1 MAAISADAAVSTSG
15 EGPPPPS
22 TTDGVSGNAA
32 SVSPRSRPAR
42 MPWSPWVL
50 WARWALC
57 ALMLAWVGCLALPAG
72 AEERVAVPALSA
84 RVTDLTGTLTP
95 EQRNA
100 LETQLAQYEQQRGSQ
115 IFILMV
121 PSTAP
126 ETIDQY
132 SIRVADAWKAG
143 RKGVDDGVIV
153 LIAKNN
159 PNDLRKMRIEVGRGV
174 QGSLTDAISGRILRD
189 VMAPYFRSGDFFGGL
204 AAGVAAIQAAMNNEA
219 LPAPNLPST
228 RAPHSQL
235 SDFLPL
241 LFIVFIIAMVV
252 VMESRRRFSGPGLPG
267 AAAADPR
274 SRVLTGQRGR
284 IGAGAFGAGLGGGL
298 GGWGRNDGGGF
309 GDGGGG
315 GGFGGGGGGG
325 FDGGGSSG
333 NW

>member
-1 MAAISADAAVSTSG
+1 MAAVSA
-15 EGPPPPS
+15 
-22 TTDGVSGNAA
+22 DYK
-32 SVSPRSRPAR
+32 VSPEGRGMPTRRPVTDDARSRGLHWGPT
-42 MPWSPWVL
+42 L
-50 WARWALC
+50 WA
-57 ALMLAWVGCLALPAG
+57 MLALALACLGALALPVG
-72 AEERVAVPALSA
+72 AEDLVAVPALTA
-84 RVTDLTGTLTP
+84 RVTDLTSTLTP

-115 IFILMV
+115 IFVLMV

-189 VMAPYFRSGDFFGGL
+189 VMAPHFRSGDFFGGL
-204 AAGVAAIQAAMNNEA
+204 AAGVAAVEAAMNNEA

-228 RAPHSQL
+228 RAPHSDL

-241 LFIVFIIAMVV
+241 LFIVFIIGMVV
-252 VMESRRRFSGPGLPG
+252 LMESRRRFQGPGLPG
-267 AAAADPR
+267 AGPTDPR

-284 IGAGAFGAGLGGGL
+284 IGAGGFGAGLGGGLGGL

-309 GDGGGG
+309 DGGGGG

>member
-1 MAAISADAAVSTSG
+1 MAA
-15 EGPPPPS
+15 
-22 TTDGVSGNAA
+22 TTL
-32 SVSPRSRPAR
+32 PKRLL
-42 MPWSPWVL
+42 WTL
-50 WARWALC
+50 WALTLAALC
-57 ALMLAWVGCLALPAG
+57 WLALPAS
-72 AEERVAVPALSA
+72 AEALVAVPALTA
-84 RVTDLTGTLTP
+84 RVTDLTNTLTP

-115 IFILMV
+115 IFILML

-143 RKGVDDGVIV
+143 RKGVDDGVIM
-153 LIAKNN
+153 LIAKDN

-204 AAGVAAIQAAMNNEA
+204 AAGVAAVQAAMNNEA

-228 RAPHSQL
+228 RAPHSDL

-252 VMESRRRFSGPGLPG
+252 IMEGRRRFQGPGLPG
-267 AAAADPR
+267 ANPNDPR

-284 IGAGAFGAGLGGGL
+284 IGPGGFGGGIAGGLG

-309 GDGGGG
+309 GGGGGG

>member
-1 MAAISADAAVSTSG
+1 MAA
-15 EGPPPPS
+15 
-22 TTDGVSGNAA
+22 
-32 SVSPRSRPAR
+32 
-42 MPWSPWVL
+42 
-50 WARWALC
+50 
-57 ALMLAWVGCLALPAG
+57 AWVGFARSKRLLQTLRALALASLCWLALPAG
-72 AEERVAVPALSA
+72 AEAPVAVPALTA

-95 EQRNA
+95 DQRGA
-100 LETQLAQYEQQRGSQ
+100 LENQLAQYEQQRGSQ
-115 IFILMV
+115 IFILML

-143 RKGVDDGVIV
+143 RKGIDDGVIL
-153 LIAKNN
+153 LIAKDN

-174 QGSLTDAISGRILRD
+174 QGSLTDAVSGRILRD
-189 VMAPYFRSGDFFGGL
+189 VMAPYFRQGDFFGGL
-204 AAGVAAIQAAMNNEA
+204 AAGVAAVQAAMNNEA

-228 RAPHSQL
+228 RAPHSDL

-252 VMESRRRFSGPGLPG
+252 LMESRRRFQGAGLPG
-267 AAAADPR
+267 AGPNDPR

-284 IGAGAFGAGLGGGL
+284 IGPGGWGGIGGGIGGGL
-298 GGWGRNDGGGF
+298 GGSWGRSDGGGF
-309 GDGGGG
+309 GGGG

>member
-1 MAAISADAAVSTSG
+1 MAAVSAVFS
-15 EGPPPPS
+15 PVMP
-22 TTDGVSGNAA
+22 DGGGLPARHPVTNAAHGNAA
-32 SVSPRSRPAR
+32 GARRHAAPAR
-42 MPWSPWVL
+42 LLWGL
-50 WARWALC
+50 WALALAC
-57 ALMLAWVGCLALPAG
+57 LCWLALPAG
-72 AEERVAVPALSA
+72 AETLVAVPALTA

-100 LETQLAQYEQQRGSQ
+100 LETQLAQYEQERGSQ

-143 RKGVDDGVIV
+143 RKGVDDGVIM

-174 QGSLTDAISGRILRD
+174 QGSLTDAVSGRILRD
-189 VMAPYFRSGDFFGGL
+189 VMAPYFRNGDFFGGL
-204 AAGVAAIQAAMNNEA
+204 AAGVAAVEAAMNNEA

-228 RAPHSQL
+228 RAPHSDL

-252 VMESRRRFSGPGLPG
+252 IMESRRRFRGPGLPG
-267 AAAADPR
+267 GDPADPH
-274 SRVLTGQRGR
+274 SRVFTGQRGR
-284 IGAGAFGAGLGGGL
+284 IGTGGFGAGLGGGL
-298 GGWGRNDGGGF
+298 GGGWGRN
-309 GDGGGG
+309 DGGGG

>member
-1 MAAISADAAVSTSG
+1 MAALHRPKRWLWTWWALALTTLCWLSLPASADA
-15 EGPPPPS
+15 
-22 TTDGVSGNAA
+22 
-32 SVSPRSRPAR
+32 
-42 MPWSPWVL
+42 L
-50 WARWALC
+50 
-57 ALMLAWVGCLALPAG
+57 
-72 AEERVAVPALSA
+72 VAVPALTA

-100 LETQLAQYEQQRGSQ
+100 LENQLAQYEQQRGSQ
-115 IFILMV
+115 IFILML

-143 RKGVDDGVIV
+143 RKGVDDGVIMLV
-153 LIAKNN
+153 AKDN

-189 VMAPYFRSGDFFGGL
+189 VMAPNFRQGDFFGGL
-204 AAGVAAIQAAMNNEA
+204 AAGVAAVQAAMNNEA
-219 LPAPNLPST
+219 LPAPNLPAT
-228 RAPHSQL
+228 RAPHSDL

-252 VMESRRRFSGPGLPG
+252 IMESRRRFQGAGLPS
-267 AAAADPR
+267 ANPNDPR

-284 IGAGAFGAGLGGGL
+284 IGPGGFGGGIAGGLGGGL
-298 GGWGRNDGGGF
+298 GGWGRNDGGF
-309 GDGGGG
+309 GGGGGGGG

>member
-1 MAAISADAAVSTSG
+1 MADVLMRRSLQSWGLSGLTVSA
-15 EGPPPPS
+15 PS
-22 TTDGVSGNAA
+22 MGRGL
-32 SVSPRSRPAR
+32 AR
-42 MPWSPWVL
+42 LL
-50 WARWALC
+50 WALALAC
-57 ALMLAWVGCLALPAG
+57 LCWLALPAG
-72 AEERVAVPALSA
+72 AESLVAVPALTA

-115 IFILMV
+115 IFVLMV
-121 PSTAP
+121 PTTAP

-143 RKGVDDGVIV
+143 RKGVDDGVIM
-153 LIAKNN
+153 LIAKDN

-189 VMAPYFRSGDFFGGL
+189 VMAPHFRSGDFFGGL
-204 AAGVAAIQAAMNNEA
+204 AAGVAAVEAAINNEA
-219 LPAPNLPST
+219 LPAPQLPST
-228 RAPHSQL
+228 RAPHSNL

-252 VMESRRRFSGPGLPG
+252 IMESRRRFKGPGLPG
-267 AAAADPR
+267 ALSDPNDPR

-284 IGAGAFGAGLGGGL
+284 IGPGGFGGGLGGGIGGGLGGLGGL
-298 GGWGRNDGGGF
+298 GGWGRGGG
-309 GDGGGG
+309 DDSGGG
-315 GGFGGGGGGG
+315 GGFGGGGGG

>member
-1 MAAISADAAVSTSG
+1 MADVLMRRSLQSW
-15 EGPPPPS
+15 
-22 TTDGVSGNAA
+22 GVSGLTA
-32 SVSPRSRPAR
+32 SAPSLGRGLAR
-42 MPWSPWVL
+42 LL
-50 WARWALC
+50 WALALAC
-57 ALMLAWVGCLALPAG
+57 LCWLALPAG
-72 AEERVAVPALSA
+72 AESLVAVPALTA

-100 LETQLAQYEQQRGSQ
+100 LESQLAQYEQQRGSQ
-115 IFILMV
+115 IFVLMV
-121 PSTAP
+121 PTTAP

-143 RKGVDDGVIV
+143 RKGVDDGVIM
-153 LIAKNN
+153 LIAKDN

-189 VMAPYFRSGDFFGGL
+189 VMAPYFRNGDFFGGL
-204 AAGVAAIQAAMNNEA
+204 AAGVAAVEAAINNEA
-219 LPAPNLPST
+219 LPAPQLPST
-228 RAPHSQL
+228 RAPHSNL

-252 VMESRRRFSGPGLPG
+252 IMESRRRFKGPGLPG
-267 AAAADPR
+267 ALSDPNDPR

-284 IGAGAFGAGLGGGL
+284 IGPGGFGGGLGGGIGGGLGGLGGL
-298 GGWGRNDGGGF
+298 GGWGRGGG
-309 GDGGGG
+309 DDSGGGG

>member
-1 MAAISADAAVSTSG
+1 MAAILQPKRLLWT
-15 EGPPPPS
+15 
-22 TTDGVSGNAA
+22 
-32 SVSPRSRPAR
+32 
-42 MPWSPWVL
+42 L
-50 WARWALC
+50 WALTLASLC
-57 ALMLAWVGCLALPAG
+57 WLALPAG
-72 AEERVAVPALSA
+72 AEALVAVPALTA

-115 IFILMV
+115 IFVLML

-143 RKGVDDGVIV
+143 RKGIDDGVIM
-153 LIAKNN
+153 LIAKDN

-189 VMAPYFRSGDFFGGL
+189 VMAPHFRSGDFFGGI
-204 AAGVAAIQAAMNNEA
+204 AAGVAAVQAAMNNEA
-219 LPAPNLPST
+219 LPAPQLPST
-228 RAPHSQL
+228 RAPHSDL

-252 VMESRRRFSGPGLPG
+252 IMEGRRRFQGPGLPG
-267 AAAADPR
+267 ANPNDPR

-284 IGAGAFGAGLGGGL
+284 IGPGGFGGGIGGIGGLGGL

-309 GDGGGG
+309 GGGGDSG

>member
-1 MAAISADAAVSTSG
+1 MADVLMRRTLLPWGSRTGGASLWSG
-15 EGPPPPS
+15 R
-22 TTDGVSGNAA
+22 GVAHI
-32 SVSPRSRPAR
+32 
-42 MPWSPWVL
+42 L
-50 WARWALC
+50 WALVLASLC
-57 ALMLAWVGCLALPAG
+57 WLALPAG
-72 AEERVAVPALSA
+72 AESLVAVPALTA

-95 EQRNA
+95 DQRNA

-115 IFILMV
+115 IFVLMV

-143 RKGVDDGVIV
+143 RKGVDDGVIM

-189 VMAPYFRSGDFFGGL
+189 VMAPHFRNGDFFGGL
-204 AAGVAAIQAAMNNEA
+204 AAGVAAVEAAMNNEA
-219 LPAPNLPST
+219 LPAPQLPST
-228 RAPHSQL
+228 RAPHSDL
-235 SDFLPL
+235 SDFAPL
-241 LFIVFIIAMVV
+241 LFIIFIIAMVV
-252 VMESRRRFSGPGLPG
+252 IMESRRRFKGPGLPG
-267 AAAADPR
+267 ALDDPNDPR

-284 IGAGAFGAGLGGGL
+284 IGPGGFGGGLGGGIGGGLGGL
-298 GGWGRNDGGGF
+298 GGWGRGGGG

>member
-1 MAAISADAAVSTSG
+1 MADVLMRRTSLPWG
-15 EGPPPPS
+15 SRTG
-22 TTDGVSGNAA
+22 GVSL
-32 SVSPRSRPAR
+32 
-42 MPWSPWVL
+42 WSGRGLAHLL
-50 WARWALC
+50 WALALASLC
-57 ALMLAWVGCLALPAG
+57 WLALPAG
-72 AEERVAVPALSA
+72 AESLVAVPALTA

-95 EQRNA
+95 DQRNA

-115 IFILMV
+115 IFVLMV

-143 RKGVDDGVIV
+143 RKGVDDGVIM

-189 VMAPYFRSGDFFGGL
+189 VMAPHFRNGDFFGGL
-204 AAGVAAIQAAMNNEA
+204 AAGVAAVEAAMNNEA
-219 LPAPNLPST
+219 LPAPQLPST
-228 RAPHSQL
+228 RAPHSDL
-235 SDFLPL
+235 SDFAPL
-241 LFIVFIIAMVV
+241 LFIIFIIAMVV
-252 VMESRRRFSGPGLPG
+252 IMESRRRFKGPGLPG
-267 AAAADPR
+267 ALDDPNDLR

-284 IGAGAFGAGLGGGL
+284 IGPGGFGGGLGGGIGGGLGGL
-298 GGWGRNDGGGF
+298 GGWGRGGG
-309 GDGGGG
+309 GDSGGGG

>member
-1 MAAISADAAVSTSG
+1 MAAFLQPKRLLWT
-15 EGPPPPS
+15 
-22 TTDGVSGNAA
+22 
-32 SVSPRSRPAR
+32 
-42 MPWSPWVL
+42 L
-50 WARWALC
+50 WALALASLC
-57 ALMLAWVGCLALPAG
+57 WLALPAS
-72 AEERVAVPALSA
+72 ADALVAVPALTA
-84 RVTDLTGTLTP
+84 RVTDLSGTLTP

-100 LETQLAQYEQQRGSQ
+100 LENQLARYEQQRGSQ
-115 IFILMV
+115 IFILML

-143 RKGVDDGVIV
+143 RKGIDDGVIL
-153 LIAKNN
+153 LIAKDN

-189 VMAPYFRSGDFFGGL
+189 VMAPYFRQGDFFGGL
-204 AAGVAAIQAAMNNEA
+204 AAGVAAVQAAMNNEA
-219 LPAPNLPST
+219 LPAPNLPAT
-228 RAPHSQL
+228 RAPHSDL

-252 VMESRRRFSGPGLPG
+252 LMESRRRFRGAGLPG
-267 AAAADPR
+267 ADPNDPR

-284 IGAGAFGAGLGGGL
+284 IGPGGWGGIGGGIGGGL
-298 GGWGRNDGGGF
+298 GGGWGRNDGGGGGGF
-309 GDGGGG
+309 GGGGG

>member
-1 MAAISADAAVSTSG
+1 
-15 EGPPPPS
+15 
-22 TTDGVSGNAA
+22 
-32 SVSPRSRPAR
+32 
-42 MPWSPWVL
+42 
-50 WARWALC
+50 
-57 ALMLAWVGCLALPAG
+57 VGLLALPAG
-72 AEERVAVPALSA
+72 AEDLVAVPALSA
-84 RVTDLTGTLTP
+84 RVTDLTSTLTP

-189 VMAPYFRSGDFFGGL
+189 VMAPHFRSGDFFGGL
-204 AAGVAAIQAAMNNEA
+204 AAGVAAVEAAMNNEA

-228 RAPHSQL
+228 RAPHSDL

-241 LFIVFIIAMVV
+241 LFIVFIIGMVV
-252 VMESRRRFSGPGLPG
+252 LMESRRRFQGPGLPG
-267 AAAADPR
+267 AGPTDPR
-274 SRVLTGQRGR
+274 SRVLTGRRGR
-284 IGAGAFGAGLGGGL
+284 IGAGGFGAGVGGGLGGL

-309 GDGGGG
+309 DGGG

>member
-1 MAAISADAAVSTSG
+1 MAAASAVSAVPLVTTGGCALPPCHRVTTYDASG
-15 EGPPPPS
+15 S
-22 TTDGVSGNAA
+22 IAGV
-32 SVSPRSRPAR
+32 RQHTAR
-42 MPWSPWVL
+42 ARVLWVL
-50 WARWALC
+50 WALVLACLC
-57 ALMLAWVGCLALPAG
+57 WLALPAG
-72 AEERVAVPALSA
+72 AEDLVAVPALTA

-115 IFILMV
+115 IFVLMV
-121 PSTAP
+121 PSTSP

-143 RKGVDDGVIV
+143 RKGVDDGVII

-189 VMAPYFRSGDFFGGL
+189 VMAPYFRNGDFFGGL
-204 AAGVAAIQAAMNNEA
+204 AAGVAAVQAAMNNEA

-228 RAPHSQL
+228 RAPHSDL

-252 VMESRRRFSGPGLPG
+252 IMESRRRFRGPGLTG
-267 AAAADPR
+267 ADGTDPR

-284 IGAGAFGAGLGGGL
+284 IGAGGFGAGLGGGL

-309 GDGGGG
+309 GGGGG

>member
-1 MAAISADAAVSTSG
+1 MMAA
-15 EGPPPPS
+15 
-22 TTDGVSGNAA
+22 TTL
-32 SVSPRSRPAR
+32 PKRLL
-42 MPWSPWVL
+42 WTL
-50 WARWALC
+50 WALTLAALC
-57 ALMLAWVGCLALPAG
+57 WLALPAS
-72 AEERVAVPALSA
+72 AEALVAVPALTA
-84 RVTDLTGTLTP
+84 RVTDLTNTLTP

-115 IFILMV
+115 IFILML

-143 RKGVDDGVIV
+143 RKGVDDGVIM
-153 LIAKNN
+153 LIAKDN

-204 AAGVAAIQAAMNNEA
+204 AAGVAAVQAAMNNEA

-228 RAPHSQL
+228 RAPHSDL

-252 VMESRRRFSGPGLPG
+252 IMEGRRRFQGPGLPG
-267 AAAADPR
+267 ANPNDPR

-284 IGAGAFGAGLGGGL
+284 IGPGGFGGGIAGGLG

-309 GDGGGG
+309 GGGGGG

>member
-1 MAAISADAAVSTSG
+1 MAAVSA
-15 EGPPPPS
+15 
-22 TTDGVSGNAA
+22 DYK
-32 SVSPRSRPAR
+32 VSPEGRGMLTRRPVTDDARSRWLHRGPT
-42 MPWSPWVL
+42 L
-50 WARWALC
+50 WA
-57 ALMLAWVGCLALPAG
+57 MLALALACLASLALPAS
-72 AEERVAVPALSA
+72 AEDLVAVPALTA
-84 RVTDLTGTLTP
+84 RVTDLTSTLTP

-115 IFILMV
+115 IFVLMV

-189 VMAPYFRSGDFFGGL
+189 VMAPHFRSGDFFGGL
-204 AAGVAAIQAAMNNEA
+204 AAGVAAVEAAMNNEA

-228 RAPHSQL
+228 RAPHSDL

-241 LFIVFIIAMVV
+241 LFIVFIIGMVV
-252 VMESRRRFSGPGLPG
+252 LMESRRRFQGPGLPG
-267 AAAADPR
+267 VSPTDPR

-284 IGAGAFGAGLGGGL
+284 IGAGGFGAGLGAGLGGGL

-309 GDGGGG
+309 DGGGG
-315 GGFGGGGGGG
+315 GSFGGGGGGG

>member
-1 MAAISADAAVSTSG
+1 MAAVPLSSPSSPTS
-15 EGPPPPS
+15 
-22 TTDGVSGNAA
+22 
-32 SVSPRSRPAR
+32 RSRLAPKVP
-42 MPWSPWVL
+42 PWAPPRTPL
-50 WARWALC
+50 LAFYAL
-57 ALMLAWVGCLALPAG
+57 LLACLCWLAPPAG
-72 AEERVAVPALSA
+72 AEELVAVPALTA

-121 PSTAP
+121 PTTAP

-143 RKGVDDGVIV
+143 RKGVDDGVIM
-153 LIAKNN
+153 LIAKHN

-174 QGSLTDAISGRILRD
+174 QGSLTDAIAGRILRD
-189 VMAPYFRSGDFFGGL
+189 VMAPYFRNGDFFGGL
-204 AAGVAAIQAAMNNEA
+204 AAGVAAVEAAMNNEA

-228 RAPHSQL
+228 RAPHSDL

-252 VMESRRRFSGPGLPG
+252 LMESRRRFRGPGLSGGEPY
-267 AAAADPR
+267 DPR

-284 IGAGAFGAGLGGGL
+284 IGAGGFGAGLGGGL
-298 GGWGRNDGGGF
+298 GGFGGWGRGGGDGSF
-309 GDGGGG
+309 GGGGGG

>member
-1 MAAISADAAVSTSG
+1 MALIQ
-15 EGPPPPS
+15 PK
-22 TTDGVSGNAA
+22 
-32 SVSPRSRPAR
+32 RLL
-42 MPWSPWVL
+42 WVL
-50 WARWALC
+50 RAL
-57 ALMLAWVGCLALPAG
+57 ALASLCWLALPAG
-72 AEERVAVPALSA
+72 AQALVAVPALTA
-84 RVTDLTGTLTP
+84 RVTDLSGTLTP

-115 IFILMV
+115 IFILML

-126 ETIDQY
+126 ETLDQY

-143 RKGVDDGVIV
+143 RKGVDDGVIMLV
-153 LIAKNN
+153 AKDN

-189 VMAPYFRSGDFFGGL
+189 VMAPHFRSGDFFGGL
-204 AAGVAAIQAAMNNEA
+204 AAGVAAVQAAMNNEP

-228 RAPHSQL
+228 RAEHSDL

-252 VMESRRRFSGPGLPG
+252 IMESRRRFSGPGLPG
-267 AAAADPR
+267 APPSDPR

-284 IGAGAFGAGLGGGL
+284 IGAGGFGAGLGGGIAGGL

-309 GDGGGG
+309 GGGGDSG

>member
-1 MAAISADAAVSTSG
+1 MATVPAIRAIPANSGRSVRSARHACPCPDA
-15 EGPPPPS
+15 PR
-22 TTDGVSGNAA
+22 AA
-32 SVSPRSRPAR
+32 RGRAAR
-42 MPWSPWVL
+42 AFWTL
-50 WARWALC
+50 LALTLVC
-57 ALMLAWVGCLALPAG
+57 LCWLALPAG
-72 AEERVAVPALSA
+72 AQDLVAVPALTA

-121 PSTAP
+121 PTTAP

-143 RKGVDDGVIV
+143 RKGVDDGVIL
-153 LIAKNN
+153 LIAKDN

-189 VMAPYFRSGDFFGGL
+189 VMAPHFRNGDFFGGL
-204 AAGVAAIQAAMNNEA
+204 AAGVAAVEAAMNNEP

-228 RAPHSQL
+228 RAPHSDL

-241 LFIVFIIAMVV
+241 LFIVFIIGMVV
-252 VMESRRRFSGPGLPG
+252 LMESRRRFRGPGLPG
-267 AAAADPR
+267 AGVNDPR
-274 SRVLTGQRGR
+274 SRVLTGGRGGR
-284 IGAGAFGAGLGGGL
+284 IGP
-298 GGWGRNDGGGF
+298 
-309 GDGGGG
+309 

>member
-1 MAAISADAAVSTSG
+1 MAAVSAVSPVISG
-15 EGPPPPS
+15 GCALPPHDRVTNDAGGS
-22 TTDGVSGNAA
+22 AA
-32 SVSPRSRPAR
+32 SVKRPTASRRAL
-42 MPWSPWVL
+42 WVL
-50 WARWALC
+50 WALALAC
-57 ALMLAWVGCLALPAG
+57 LCWLALPAG
-72 AEERVAVPALSA
+72 AEDLVAVPALTA
-84 RVTDLTGTLTP
+84 RVTDLTGTLSP

-143 RKGVDDGVIV
+143 RKGVDDGVIM

-189 VMAPYFRSGDFFGGL
+189 VMAPYFRNGDFFGGL
-204 AAGVAAIQAAMNNEA
+204 AAGVAAVQAAMNNEA

-228 RAPHSQL
+228 RAPHSDL

-241 LFIVFIIAMVV
+241 LFIIFIIAMVV
-252 VMESRRRFSGPGLPG
+252 IMESRRRFRGPGLPG
-267 AAAADPR
+267 ADAADPR

-284 IGAGAFGAGLGGGL
+284 IGAGGFGAGLGGGL
-298 GGWGRNDGGGF
+298 GAGWGRNDDGGF
-309 GDGGGG
+309 GGGGG

>member
-1 MAAISADAAVSTSG
+1 MQPKRFVWA
-15 EGPPPPS
+15 
-22 TTDGVSGNAA
+22 
-32 SVSPRSRPAR
+32 
-42 MPWSPWVL
+42 L
-50 WARWALC
+50 WALALASLC
-57 ALMLAWVGCLALPAG
+57 WLALPAS
-72 AEERVAVPALSA
+72 AQALVAVPALTA
-84 RVTDLTGTLTP
+84 RVTDLTGTLTA

-100 LETQLAQYEQQRGSQ
+100 LEAQLAQYEQQRGSQ
-115 IFILMV
+115 IFVLML

-143 RKGVDDGVIV
+143 RKSVDDGVIM
-153 LIAKNN
+153 LIAKDN
-159 PNDLRKMRIEVGRGV
+159 PNDLRKMRIELGRGV

-189 VMAPYFRSGDFFGGL
+189 VMAPYFRNGDFFGGI
-204 AAGVAAIQAAMNNEA
+204 AAGTAAVQAAMNNEA

-228 RAPHSQL
+228 RAPHSDL

-252 VMESRRRFSGPGLPG
+252 IMEGRRRFSGPGLPG
-267 AAAADPR
+267 SPNEPR

-284 IGAGAFGAGLGGGL
+284 IGPGGFGGIGGIGGGIGGGLGGGL
-298 GGWGRNDGGGF
+298 GGGWGRNDGGGF
-309 GDGGGG
+309 GGGGGGG